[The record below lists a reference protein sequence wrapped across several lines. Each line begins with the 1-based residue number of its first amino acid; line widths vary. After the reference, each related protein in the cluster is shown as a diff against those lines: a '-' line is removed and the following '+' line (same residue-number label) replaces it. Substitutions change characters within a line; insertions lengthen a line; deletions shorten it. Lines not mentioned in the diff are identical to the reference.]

1 MEMARCAGAV
11 RVSSMEGI
19 GKMSELQETS
29 RSPARLTPYHTH
41 LLNAIAEVK

>member
-1 MEMARCAGAV
+1 
-11 RVSSMEGI
+11 MEGI
-19 GKMSELQETS
+19 GKMSEPQETS